1 MAKSGGGQFLHHL
14 KLMHDRKSFLTNPKV
29 LENYSLLKELEVFSH
44 IESLQREIVNYEGI
58 LKAAADILHRTSIDE
73 ILETTVRQISEKI
86 LPSFLVFLWRPLKG
100 KESLVVKGYKNF
112 RSVELRLDLPGIEPF
127 EAFFKNYP
135 RPISYDLL
143 AFQLDNTAVTAALEV
158 QKPEIVMPIIG
169 PSGLYGLILIGP
181 KMLVE
186 QYTPQELAFL
196 DKLMSFTSLAI
207 QNHLHYEHSVRDVK
221 TGLFNHGYFMNRMD
235 DEIARAKRLNHAFSV
250 IVLDVDK
257 FKNFND
263 AFGHLAGD
271 RVLEH
276 IAASILASVRVQ
288 DIPSR
293 FGGEEFMVLLPETGR
308 AGAWVAAERIRE
320 AVAAMQVPWETA
332 LPRVTI
338 SAGISVYEQ
347 DSAVD
352 ADELLKRADSAMYQS
367 KTRGRNRS
375 SVWGAGLLF
384 RTEQFAGRKGTE

>member
-1 MAKSGGGQFLHHL
+1 MR
-14 KLMHDRKSFLTNPKV
+14 DRDNFLTNPKI
-29 LENYSLLKELEVFSH
+29 LEHYSLLQELEVFSH
-44 IESLQREIVNYEGI
+44 IESLQRDIVNYEGI
-58 LKAAADILHRTSIDE
+58 LTAAADILHRTSIDE
-73 ILETTVRQISEKI
+73 ILEATVRQISEKF

-100 KESLVVKGYKNF
+100 KEAVVVKGYKNF
-112 RSVELRLDLPGIEPF
+112 RSVELRLELPGIDPF

-143 AFQLDNTAVTAALEV
+143 AYQLDNPAVTAPLEE
-158 QKPEIVMPIIG
+158 QKPEIVVPIIG

-181 KMLVE
+181 KVLE
-186 QYTPQELAFL
+186 DQYAPQELAFL

-221 TGLFNHGYFMNRMD
+221 TGLFNHGYFINRMN

-263 AFGHLAGD
+263 TFGHLAGD

-276 IAASILASVRVQ
+276 IAAAILENLRIQ

-293 FGGEEFMVLLPETGR
+293 FGGEEFMVLLPETDR

-320 AVAAMQVPWETA
+320 AVAHMRVPWDTA

-338 SAGISVYEQ
+338 SAGVSVYEPGAG
-347 DSAVD
+347 SD
-352 ADELLKRADSAMYQS
+352 ADELLKRADAALYQS
-367 KTRGRNRS
+367 KSRGRNRT

-384 RTEQFAGRKGTE
+384 RTEQIAGRTGSA